1 MPVEVGCRCWQFRA
15 AVCTGGVT
23 DRAEQG
29 QPELLGVVLVA
40 LHLHEGEPARLA
52 RPAGPGAQQRRLPA
66 AGRGRDDRHLA
77 RRRAIQGS
85 EKITPVDQPGSCW
98 SHRHRPAL
106 ISTPDTPGAG
116 HAVLAPSVSVSG
128 QRTYCQRRAKPRF
141 CRTLKHAPPPRS
153 ADAACGESPGSGDGL
168 SPGWRRAWA
177 RRESSHGR
185 QGRAPRSQGD
195 TVTSPASGAGS
206 APDLPDYA
214 PATGSA
220 PSGTGRAASPA
231 ATAGGSNRRLGLA
244 LLVIATAQLMVV
256 LDATIVNVALP
267 HIQQALGFSGSG
279 LEWVVNA
286 YAVTFGGLLL
296 LGGRAGDIL
305 GRRRVFVFGLLLF
318 SGASLLGGFATSE
331 WWLLTARAV
340 QGVGGAVIAPTALA
354 LITTNFPEGGERN
367 RAFGVYAAMA
377 GAGSAVGLLLGGIL
391 TTYASWRWVLF
402 VNVPIGILVAA
413 AAPRVLAESPRRPG
427 RIDVAGAVTG
437 TGGIALLVYGLSK
450 AAAGPDGVSHWGDA
464 QVLASLAASVVLLVS
479 FVLIEMRSS
488 RPLLPMRVLA
498 DRNRSGAY
506 LIMLCVAT
514 GLFGLFFFLTLFI
527 QNVLGYSAIR
537 SGIAYLPFAV
547 GVVIASGLASQ
558 LVPRIGPR
566 PLIVAGAAM
575 VAGGMFWFSRL
586 TEHAGYAGHLL
597 GPQLVSSF
605 GLGLVF
611 VPLALVAL
619 HNVAEQDSG
628 VASSLLNTAQQVGGA
643 IGLALLG
650 TVAWTTVAD
659 SVRTQV
665 AHAARPPRRRAS
677 HCRSRAPP
685 RRRPSTITP

>member
-1 MPVEVGCRCWQFRA
+1 
-15 AVCTGGVT
+15 
-23 DRAEQG
+23 
-29 QPELLGVVLVA
+29 
-40 LHLHEGEPARLA
+40 
-52 RPAGPGAQQRRLPA
+52 
-66 AGRGRDDRHLA
+66 
-77 RRRAIQGS
+77 
-85 EKITPVDQPGSCW
+85 
-98 SHRHRPAL
+98 
-106 ISTPDTPGAG
+106 
-116 HAVLAPSVSVSG
+116 
-128 QRTYCQRRAKPRF
+128 
-141 CRTLKHAPPPRS
+141 
-153 ADAACGESPGSGDGL
+153 
-168 SPGWRRAWA
+168 
-177 RRESSHGR
+177 
-185 QGRAPRSQGD
+185 
-195 TVTSPASGAGS
+195 VTSPASGAGS
-206 APDLPDYA
+206 PPDLPDYA
-214 PATGSA
+214 PTTRSA
-220 PSGTGRAASPA
+220 QSETGRAASPA
-231 ATAGGSNRRLGLA
+231 ATAGGNRPLGLA
-244 LLVIATAQLMVV
+244 LVVIATAQLMVV

-340 QGVGGAVIAPTALA
+340 QGAGGAVIAPTALA

-377 GAGSAVGLLLGGIL
+377 GAGSAAGLLLGGIL
-391 TTYASWRWVLF
+391 TTYASWRWVFF

-437 TGGIALLVYGLSK
+437 CGGVALLVYGLSK
-450 AAAGPDGVSHWGDA
+450 AATGPDGVSHWGDA

-479 FVLIEMRSS
+479 FVLIERRSS
-488 RPLLPMRVLA
+488 RPLLPLRVLA

-506 LIMLCVAT
+506 LIMLCVST

-527 QNVLGYSAIR
+527 QTVLGYSAIR
-537 SGIAYLPFAV
+537 AGIAYLPFAV

-566 PLIVAGAAM
+566 PLIVTGAAM

-586 TEHAGYAGHLL
+586 TEHAGYAGDLL

-619 HNVAEQDSG
+619 HKVAEQDSG

-650 TVAWTTVAD
+650 TIAWTAVAN

-665 AHAARPPRRRAS
+665 AHAAAGRPVPKPGTPPPAS
-677 HCRSRAPP
+677 IYYHALTVGFSRAFVVAAGIGLLAVVIAVATIRV
-685 RRRPSTITP
+685 RRQDLTGAVPAPQQAAPQPAAQQPAAQQPAAQQPATVQRQEDQAALAAAARPCRLC

>member
-1 MPVEVGCRCWQFRA
+1 MA
-15 AVCTGGVT
+15 AHMAGGK
-23 DRAEQG
+23 R
-29 QPELLGVVLVA
+29 
-40 LHLHEGEPARLA
+40 
-52 RPAGPGAQQRRLPA
+52 GP
-66 AGRGRDDRHLA
+66 
-77 RRRAIQGS
+77 I
-85 EKITPVDQPGSCW
+85 
-98 SHRHRPAL
+98 
-106 ISTPDTPGAG
+106 
-116 HAVLAPSVSVSG
+116 
-128 QRTYCQRRAKPRF
+128 AKLRF
-141 CRTLKHAPPPRS
+141 K
-153 ADAACGESPGSGDGL
+153 
-168 SPGWRRAWA
+168 
-177 RRESSHGR
+177 
-185 QGRAPRSQGD
+185 GD

-206 APDLPDYA
+206 ASDLPDYA
-214 PATGSA
+214 PTTRSAQSETGH
-220 PSGTGRAASPA
+220 AAAPA
-231 ATAGGSNRRLGLA
+231 ATAGGNRRLGLA

-318 SGASLLGGFATSE
+318 SAASLFGGFATSQA
-331 WWLLTARAV
+331 WLLTARAV

-377 GAGSAVGLLLGGIL
+377 GAGSAAGLLLGGIL
-391 TTYASWRWVLF
+391 TTYLSWRWVLF

-427 RIDVAGAVTG
+427 RIDVAGAITG

-450 AAAGPDGVSHWGDA
+450 AATGPDGVSHWGDA
-464 QVLASLAASVVLLVS
+464 QVLASLTASVVLLVS

-506 LIMLCVAT
+506 LIMLCVST

-527 QNVLGYSAIR
+527 QTVLGYSAIR
-537 SGIAYLPFAV
+537 SGIAYLPFAI
-547 GVVIASGLASQ
+547 GVVIASALASQ
-558 LVPRIGPR
+558 LVPRVGPR

-586 TEHAGYAGHLL
+586 TEHSSYAGDLL
-597 GPQLVSSF
+597 GPQIVSSF

-619 HNVAEQDSG
+619 HKVAEQDTG

-643 IGLALLG
+643 IGLAVLG

-665 AHAARPPRRRAS
+665 AHAAAAGRPLPKPGTPPPTSIYYHALTVGF
-677 HCRSRAPP
+677 SRAFLVAAAVGLVALLIAIATIRVRRQDLSGAAPAPQEAALQPP
-685 RRRPSTITP
+685 AQQTAAQETAAQQPGTEEPQEDRTAAAAAARPCRLC